1 MNKFDDIEIEI
12 DVKEID
18 FDSLESDED
27 FRSEAQRLLP
37 KALVQVGEAMAEK
50 TWEDLQKE
58 MQKSGIKSGASQSAK
73 RKFIQE
79 TKRTYQRNASSR
91 DKRELEDYLVEKLHQ
106 YK

>member
-1 MNKFDDIEIEI
+1 MNKFDEMEIEI
-12 DVKEID
+12 DMKNVD
-18 FDSLESDED
+18 FNSLDTDED

-37 KALVQVGEAMAEK
+37 QVLVHVGEAMAEK

-91 DKRELEDYLVEKLHQ
+91 DKREIEDYIVEKIRQ

>member
-1 MNKFDDIEIEI
+1 MSKFDDIHIEI
-12 DVKEID
+12 DMKTID
-18 FDSLESDED
+18 FDSLETDED

-50 TWEDLQKE
+50 TWEELEKE
-58 MQKSGIKSGASQSAK
+58 MQKSGIKSGGSQSAK

-91 DKRELEDYLVEKLHQ
+91 DKRELEEYIVEQLRE

>member
-1 MNKFDDIEIEI
+1 MSRFDDIEIEI
-12 DVKEID
+12 DINSID
-18 FDSLESDED
+18 FDSLETDED

-50 TWEDLQKE
+50 TWEELQKD
-58 MQKSGIKSGASQSAK
+58 MQKSGMKSGGSQNAK

-91 DKRELEDYLVEKLHQ
+91 EKRELEDYLVEKLHQ

>member
-12 DVKEID
+12 DINNID
-18 FDSLESDED
+18 FDSLETDED

-50 TWEDLQKE
+50 TWDELQKE
-58 MQKSGIKSGASQSAK
+58 MQKSGMKAGASQSAK
-73 RKFIQE
+73 RKFVQE

>member
-1 MNKFDDIEIEI
+1 MNKFDEIEIEI

-50 TWEDLQKE
+50 TWEELQKE

-73 RKFIQE
+73 RKFVQE

-91 DKRELEDYLVEKLHQ
+91 DKRELEDYIVEQLHQ

>member
-1 MNKFDDIEIEI
+1 MNKFEDIEI
-12 DVKEID
+12 D
-18 FDSLESDED
+18 FKAVDFASLDTDED

-50 TWEDLQKE
+50 TWDELQKE
-58 MQKSGIKSGASQSAK
+58 MQKSGMKAGASQSAK
-73 RKFIQE
+73 RKFVQE

-91 DKRELEDYLVEKLHQ
+91 DKRELEDYIVEQLRQ

>member
-1 MNKFDDIEIEI
+1 MSRFDDIEIEI
-12 DVKEID
+12 DINNID
-18 FDSLESDED
+18 FDSLETDED
-27 FRSEAQRLLP
+27 FRTQAKLLLP

-50 TWEDLQKE
+50 TWDELQKE
-58 MQKSGIKSGASQSAK
+58 MQKSGTKSGGSQNAK

>member
-1 MNKFDDIEIEI
+1 MHKFEDIEI
-12 DVKEID
+12 D
-18 FDSLESDED
+18 FKTVDFASLDTDED

-50 TWEDLQKE
+50 TWDELQKE
-58 MQKSGIKSGASQSAK
+58 MQKSGMKASASQSAK
-73 RKFIQE
+73 RKFVQE

-91 DKRELEDYLVEKLHQ
+91 DKRELEDYIVEQLRE